1 MLIRKLWYLTYNQYI
16 WDKRLYRF
24 NFLRPTGFTYILVG
38 FMFFA
43 VINLSKVAIVGAG
56 FVGSSFAYALM
67 IRGIASEI
75 VLIDIDKKRA
85 EGEALDL
92 NHGLSFVRPVKIWA
106 GDYSDCEAADI
117 VVISAGTAQKPGQS
131 RLVLTQAN
139 FEIMKQIVPQVT
151 RYSSECIFLIATNP
165 VDVMTYAI
173 LKLTGLPAKKVIGS
187 GTILDTSRF
196 RYVLAEH
203 LKIDP
208 RNVHAYII
216 GEHGDSEVPVWS
228 LANVAGTR
236 LREYCPL
243 CGEKYDMEF
252 LNSIF
257 QKVKNAAYEIIELK
271 GRTYYA
277 IGLGLTRIVESI
289 LRNEN
294 AILTVSSLI
303 QDYYGISDVCL
314 SVPSIINRE
323 GIADILRLPLEE
335 NEVEL
340 LHKSAEVLKKA
351 INSLEFP

>member
-1 MLIRKLWYLTYNQYI
+1 MIE
-16 WDKRLYRF
+16 
-24 NFLRPTGFTYILVG
+24 
-38 FMFFA
+38 
-43 VINLSKVAIVGAG
+43 LSKVAIVGAG
-56 FVGSSFAYALM
+56 SVGSSFAYALM
-67 IRGIASEI
+67 IRGIESEI
-75 VLIDIDKKRA
+75 VLVDIDKKRA

-131 RLVLTQAN
+131 RLALTHAN

-151 RYSSECIFLIATNP
+151 RYNSECIFLIATNP
-165 VDVMTYAI
+165 VDVMNYVA
-173 LKLTGLPAKKVIGS
+173 LKLSGFPARKVIGS

-303 QDYYGISDVCL
+303 PDYYGINDVCL

-335 NEVEL
+335 NEVKAL
-340 LHKSAEVLKKA
+340 RKSAEILQMA
-351 INSLEFP
+351 INSLEFS

>member
-1 MLIRKLWYLTYNQYI
+1 
-16 WDKRLYRF
+16 
-24 NFLRPTGFTYILVG
+24 
-38 FMFFA
+38 MFFE
-43 VINLSKVAIVGAG
+43 VIALSKVAIVGAG

-75 VLIDIDKKRA
+75 VVIDIDKKRA

-117 VVISAGTAQKPGQS
+117 VVISAGSAQKTGQS
-131 RLVLTQAN
+131 RLTLTHSN
-139 FEIMKQIVPQVT
+139 FEIMKRIVPKVT
-151 RYSSECIFLIATNP
+151 RYNSECIFLIATNP
-165 VDVMTYAI
+165 VDIMTYAV
-173 LKLTGLPAKKVIGS
+173 LKLSGFPAKRVIGS

-243 CGEKYDMEF
+243 CGEKYDMKF

-277 IGLGLTRIVESI
+277 IGLGLTRIVESV

-303 QDYYGISDVCL
+303 QDYHGIGDVCL
-314 SVPSIINRE
+314 SVPSIINRK
-323 GIADILRLPLEE
+323 GIVDILRLPLEE
-335 NEVEL
+335 SEVKA
-340 LHKSAEVLKKA
+340 LHKSTDVLKKA
-351 INSLEFP
+351 INSLKFS